1 MISNLLIKIGSKFNL
16 QIDKRTINY
25 NKNIVLMLLFK
36 VISILISFF
45 YVPLYLKAFN
55 LDDYGLFLT
64 LTSIIGWF
72 ALLDVGLSNGLRNLL
87 TKALAEKDYNYA
99 KALVSTTYAAVF
111 FYTMA
116 IFTLFFIISQ
126 FIDWTVVLNVSHDRN
141 NELKLVST
149 IVFGSFCLNFFFGVI
164 NTILFSLQL
173 PFYQSLFSL
182 ISQILTFFSVF
193 ILVNFL
199 NYSDLITVSSFVSFI
214 PPLVLFICSIILFNK
229 KFAHFKPSLRKI
241 NFSLIKDIMNLGLK
255 FFVIQIITL
264 IIFQSN
270 NLIISHTAGNDSV
283 VVYSIALRYIEST
296 GIIFTI
302 FIMPIWSASTDAL
315 IRHDYDWI
323 KKTIKNVKLVA
334 TIIFIVGCFL
344 ILISDFVFSH
354 WLGVNN
360 VKISILNLVLVLL
373 FITFRNYYQCYGY
386 VVNGS
391 GKIKAQLFITMAVAV
406 LYIPIAYYLGNV
418 FGLNGVLI
426 VLVASQFINVLWSRY
441 QYNLIINNKVK
452 GFWNE

>member
-16 QIDKRTINY
+16 QIDNRTINY

-72 ALLDVGLSNGLRNLL
+72 SLLDVGLSNGLRNLL

-116 IFTLFFIISQ
+116 ILALFLVISQ
-126 FIDWTVVLNVSHDRN
+126 FIDWTLILNVSHDRN
-141 NELKLVST
+141 TELKLVST
-149 IVFGSFCLNFFFGVI
+149 IVFSSFCLNFFFGVI

-193 ILVNFL
+193 ILVNYL

-214 PPLVLFICSIILFNK
+214 PPIVLFLCSIILFNK
-229 KFAHFKPSLRKI
+229 KFAHFKPSLGKI
-241 NFSLIKDIMNLGLK
+241 DFSLIKDIMNLGLK

-283 VVYSIALRYIEST
+283 VIYSIALRYIEST

-302 FIMPIWSASTDAL
+302 FITPIWSASTDAL

-334 TIIFIVGCFL
+334 TVIFLVGCFL
-344 ILISDFVFSH
+344 ILISDFIFSH
-354 WLGVNN
+354 WLGVDN

-441 QYNLIINNKVK
+441 QYNLIVNNKVK